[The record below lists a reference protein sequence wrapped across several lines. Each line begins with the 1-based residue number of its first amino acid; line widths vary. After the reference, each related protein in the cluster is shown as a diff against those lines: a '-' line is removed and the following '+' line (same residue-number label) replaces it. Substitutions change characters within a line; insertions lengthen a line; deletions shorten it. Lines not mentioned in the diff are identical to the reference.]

1 MLPLRL
7 EPQDLHLEF
16 YIRKWIRID
25 WRMFGFSGLRF
36 SQVPLGSF
44 AAPNGPGVI
53 VYLPSICIAVRLV
66 VALMQCVLKGSCS
79 HSHIFLLDSLS
90 VPYQFQG
97 HE

>member
-16 YIRKWIRID
+16 YIRKWICID
-25 WRMFGFSGLRF
+25 WRMFGFSGLRL

-53 VYLPSICIAVRLV
+53 VYLPSEHLHCCAPGGRFD
-66 VALMQCVLKGSCS
+66 AMRSEG
-79 HSHIFLLDSLS
+79 FLFSLTDI
-90 VPYQFQG
+90 PP
-97 HE
+97 